1 MGNIMGLEVL
11 NIDKSFGNKKVLNN
25 LSFIMEK
32 PGIFGL
38 LGSNG
43 AGKTTISR
51 IILRNFN

>member
-1 MGNIMGLEVL
+1 MGLEILDV
-11 NIDKSFGNKKVLNN
+11 NKSFNGKKVLDNI
-25 LSFIMEK
+25 SFNMPK

-51 IILRNFN
+51 IILRYFK

>member
-1 MGNIMGLEVL
+1 MSLEVL
-11 NIDKSFGNKKVLNN
+11 NINKNFGIKKVLNN
-25 LSFIMEK
+25 ISFKMSE

-51 IILRNFN
+51 IILRNFK

>member
-1 MGNIMGLEVL
+1 MSFEVL
-11 NIDKSFGNKKVLNN
+11 NVSKSFGYKKVLDNV
-25 LSFIMEK
+25 SFLMRE

-51 IILRNFN
+51 IILRNIK